1 MEIVLNRL
9 LAEISLLTVI
19 PDIYVGFP
27 EYLVV
32 PRQVDSLDGQAVSS
46 TSSSCRFVII
56 AIRFLLDSNSG

>member
-9 LAEISLLTVI
+9 LVGISLLTVI
-19 PDIYVGFP
+19 PDINIGFP

-32 PRQVDSLDGQAVSS
+32 PRQVDSLNGQAVS
-46 TSSSCRFVII
+46 TSINCKITII

>member
-9 LAEISLLTVI
+9 LAGISLLTVI
-19 PDIYVGFP
+19 PDIYISFP

-32 PRQVDSLDGQAVSS
+32 PCQVDSLDGQAVSS
-46 TSSSCRFVII
+46 TSSNCRFMII